1 MTVALRELFGLSIVF
16 GVLVLMM
23 IAASRFKTHIGKLIP
38 TPARM
43 YWVMFGRKTE
53 QP

>member
-1 MTVALRELFGLSIVF
+1 
-16 GVLVLMM
+16 MM

-43 YWVMFGRKTE
+43 YWVMFGRKRNSHSQIFHFLYE
-53 QP
+53 IELIALLGEG

>member
-1 MTVALRELFGLSIVF
+1 
-16 GVLVLMM
+16 MM

-53 QP
+53 DKNSQKKHLYN